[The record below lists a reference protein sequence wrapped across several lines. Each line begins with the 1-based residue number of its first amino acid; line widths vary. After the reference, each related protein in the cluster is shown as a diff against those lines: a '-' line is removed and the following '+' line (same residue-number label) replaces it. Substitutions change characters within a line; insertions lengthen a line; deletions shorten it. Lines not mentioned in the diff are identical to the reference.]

1 MLRAALLV
9 ATLACGANAFGADEL
24 RTLFHTADERRE
36 LDRLRRG
43 EPPEQTPEQKRRP
56 PVIGGFVKR
65 SDGRATVWLD
75 GKPVTGAE
83 AARLADPAKMREN
96 GRERRGI
103 EIKTAK

>member
-1 MLRAALLV
+1 M
-9 ATLACGANAFGADEL
+9 ATLLCGANSFAADEL

-43 EPPEQTPEQKRRP
+43 EPPEQPPEQKRRP

-83 AARLADPAKMREN
+83 AARLADPSKLRDN
-96 GRERRGI
+96 GREHRGI
-103 EIKTAK
+103 EIKTSK